1 MIPRISSKQDEKSD
15 PQGTIINSSN
25 DIKHFRNITQ
35 KSKRIVREFHSIMS
49 PVIKWC
55 FIIVAKDISSP
66 LFLSP
71 LPSLSLLFLPRIP
84 MANQSIACIPT
95 RCIRAATC
103 HEFSIFFARDSH
115 FLIEHRAILLEL
127 CSNRSTML
135 ESNLQIEIPHYW
147 INQIEGIARLK
158 HFFIKFSINSI
169 NIQSVIKQG
178 DELKCWRFYYYK
190 ISKID
195 KQITFVRK
203 VFVKGFL
210 KKITLHID
218 I

>member
-1 MIPRISSKQDEKSD
+1 MIPRISSKQDKKSD

-71 LPSLSLLFLPRIP
+71 LPSLSLSLFYSSHESQSPTSLSRVSQHGVSEQLRATNSRYSSPEIRTFSSNIVQSCLNSARIDR
-84 MANQSIACIPT
+84 
-95 RCIRAATC
+95 RC
-103 HEFSIFFARDSH
+103 
-115 FLIEHRAILLEL
+115 L
-127 CSNRSTML
+127 N
-135 ESNLQIEIPHYW
+135 QIEIPHYW
-147 INQIEGIARLK
+147 INQIEVIARLK

-169 NIQSVIKQG
+169 NVQSVIKQG
-178 DELKCWRFYYYK
+178 VEC
-190 ISKID
+190 
-195 KQITFVRK
+195 
-203 VFVKGFL
+203 
-210 KKITLHID
+210 
-218 I
+218 

>member
-71 LPSLSLLFLPRIP
+71 SISLSSIPPTNPNRQLVYRVYPNTVYPSSYVPRILDILR
-84 MANQSIACIPT
+84 Q
-95 RCIRAATC
+95 R
-103 HEFSIFFARDSH
+103 FALSH
-115 FLIEHRAILLEL
+115 RTSCNLAWTLLE
-127 CSNRSTML
+127 S
-135 ESNLQIEIPHYW
+135 IDDAW
-147 INQIEGIARLK
+147 
-158 HFFIKFSINSI
+158 IKFANRNSPLL
-169 NIQSVIKQG
+169 
-178 DELKCWRFYYYK
+178 D
-190 ISKID
+190 
-195 KQITFVRK
+195 
-203 VFVKGFL
+203 
-210 KKITLHID
+210 
-218 I
+218 